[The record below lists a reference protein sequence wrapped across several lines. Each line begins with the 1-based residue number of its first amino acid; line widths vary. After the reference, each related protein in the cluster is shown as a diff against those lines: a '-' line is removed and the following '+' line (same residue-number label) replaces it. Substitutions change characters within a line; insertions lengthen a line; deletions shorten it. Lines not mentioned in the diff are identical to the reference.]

1 MVFDPLLA
9 DYNEFLSDFI
19 LNFACV
25 SMINH
30 LDNRKKT
37 RAKNYWK
44 QRNSFGESASIK
56 SVSHRYESSNGTQGW
71 TSRDSIRLFMARKS
85 SVDYAFYKTTDKY
98 H

>member
-37 RAKNYWK
+37 RAKK
-44 QRNSFGESASIK
+44 LLEATEFIRR
-56 SVSHRYESSNGTQGW
+56 VSEHKISLT
-71 TSRDSIRLFMARKS
+71 
-85 SVDYAFYKTTDKY
+85 
-98 H
+98 